1 MKINSLLLL
10 AGFVLLNS
18 CNGQEKQT
26 QEQTR
31 EQAPAEKQVINE
43 GDALR
48 EFGLLKSAEDSGYPF
63 YTVEIEFPERKFS
76 EVFTLNIEE
85 IPDVDPG
92 ILAGWVGQYVSFEY
106 TSEVINALLDVRQN
120 GKSILG
126 VKPSELPKGLRKI
139 SGTLSGATNVTE
151 GDLPS
156 LLRIHDPEDQSLE
169 FEFFIT
175 PELVEAEGTLVVGFY
190 DQRTENKIIFMKLTK
205 K

>member
-1 MKINSLLLL
+1 MNLHVLLLSI
-10 AGFVLLNS
+10 GFVLLNS

-26 QEQTR
+26 AKLVTDENEQITTT
-31 EQAPAEKQVINE
+31 E
-43 GDALR
+43 ALK

-63 YTVEIEFPERKFS
+63 YTVDIEFPERKFS
-76 EVFTLNIEE
+76 EVFTLNLEE
-85 IPDVDPG
+85 MPDVDPG
-92 ILAGWVGQYVSFEY
+92 ILTGWVGQYVSFEY

-120 GKSILG
+120 GKSLLG
-126 VKPSELPKGLRKI
+126 MKPSELPKGLKKI

-175 PELVEAEGTLVVGFY
+175 PELVEAEGTLVEGFY
-190 DQRTENKIIFMKLTK
+190 DQRTENKIIYMKLAK

>member
-10 AGFVLLNS
+10 AGFVMFIG
-18 CNGQEKQT
+18 CNGQEKQGQKLVT
-26 QEQTR
+26 DENEQITT
-31 EQAPAEKQVINE
+31 KN
-43 GDALR
+43 ALR
-48 EFGLLKSAEDSGYPF
+48 EFGLLKSAEDSDYPF

-190 DQRTENKIIFMKLTK
+190 DQRTENKIIFMKLGK

>member
-1 MKINSLLLL
+1 MKLPVLLLSI
-10 AGFVLLNS
+10 GFAFLNS
-18 CNGQEKQT
+18 CSGQEKQT
-26 QEQTR
+26 QQ
-31 EQAPAEKQVINE
+31 PASTEKQELNE

-48 EFGLLKSAEDSGYPF
+48 EFGLLKSADDSGYPF

-76 EVFTLNIEE
+76 EVFTLNLEE

-92 ILAGWVGQYVSFEY
+92 ILAGWVGKYVSFEY

-120 GKSILG
+120 GKSLLG
-126 VKPSELPKGLRKI
+126 VKPSELPKGLKKI

-190 DQRTENKIIFMKLTK
+190 DQRTNNRITTIKMAKR
-205 K
+205 

>member
-1 MKINSLLLL
+1 MKLHVLLLSISF
-10 AGFVLLNS
+10 AILNS
-18 CNGQEKQT
+18 CSGQEKQK
-26 QEQTR
+26 QQ
-31 EQAPAEKQVINE
+31 PASTEKQEINE

-48 EFGLLKSAEDSGYPF
+48 EFGLLKSADDSGYPF
-63 YTVEIEFPERKFS
+63 YTVEVEFPERKFS
-76 EVFTLNIEE
+76 EVFTLNLEE

-92 ILAGWVGQYVSFEY
+92 ILAGWVGKYVSFEY

-120 GKSILG
+120 GKSLLG
-126 VKPSELPKGLRKI
+126 VKPSELPKGLKKI

-190 DQRTENKIIFMKLTK
+190 DQRTNNRITTIKPAK

>member
-1 MKINSLLLL
+1 MKLPVLLLSI
-10 AGFVLLNS
+10 GFAFLNS
-18 CNGQEKQT
+18 CSGQEKQT
-26 QEQTR
+26 QQ
-31 EQAPAEKQVINE
+31 PASTEKQELNE

-48 EFGLLKSAEDSGYPF
+48 EFGLLKSADDSGYPF

-76 EVFTLNIEE
+76 EVFTLNLEE

-92 ILAGWVGQYVSFEY
+92 ILAGWVGKYVSFEY

-120 GKSILG
+120 GKSLLG
-126 VKPSELPKGLRKI
+126 VKPSELPKGLKKI

-190 DQRTENKIIFMKLTK
+190 DQRTNNRITTIKPAK

>member
-1 MKINSLLLL
+1 MKLPVLLLSI
-10 AGFVLLNS
+10 GFVLLNS
-18 CNGQEKQT
+18 CNGQEKQSQKPSPT
-26 QEQTR
+26 EQQE
-31 EQAPAEKQVINE
+31 INE
-43 GDALR
+43 GDVLR
-48 EFGLLKSAEDSGYPF
+48 EFGLLKSADDSGYPF
-63 YTVEIEFPERKFS
+63 YTVEVEFPERKFS
-76 EVFTLNIEE
+76 EVFTLNLEE

-106 TSEVINALLDVRQN
+106 TSEVINALLDVKQN
-120 GKSILG
+120 EKSLLG
-126 VKPSELPKGLRKI
+126 IKPSELPKGLKKI

-190 DQRTENKIIFMKLTK
+190 DQRIDNRIITIKPAK

>member
-1 MKINSLLLL
+1 MKLHVLLLSISF
-10 AGFVLLNS
+10 AILNS
-18 CNGQEKQT
+18 CSGQEKQK
-26 QEQTR
+26 QQ
-31 EQAPAEKQVINE
+31 PASTEKQEINE

-48 EFGLLKSAEDSGYPF
+48 EFGLLKSADDSGYPF

-76 EVFTLNIEE
+76 EVFTLNLEE

-106 TSEVINALLDVRQN
+106 TSEVINALLDVKQN
-120 GKSILG
+120 GKSLLG
-126 VKPSELPKGLRKI
+126 IKPSELPKGLKKI

-190 DQRTENKIIFMKLTK
+190 DQRTNNRITTIKMAK

>member
-1 MKINSLLLL
+1 MKLHVLLLSI
-10 AGFVLLNS
+10 GFAFLNS
-18 CNGQEKQT
+18 CSGQEKQK
-26 QEQTR
+26 QQ
-31 EQAPAEKQVINE
+31 QASTEKQEINQ

-48 EFGLLKSAEDSGYPF
+48 EFGLLKSADDSGYPF

-76 EVFTLNIEE
+76 EVFTLNLEE

-92 ILAGWVGQYVSFEY
+92 ILAGWVGKYVSFEY

-120 GKSILG
+120 GKSLLG
-126 VKPSELPKGLRKI
+126 VKPSELPKGLKKI

-190 DQRTENKIIFMKLTK
+190 DQRTNNRITTIKMAK

>member
-1 MKINSLLLL
+1 MKLPVLLLSISF
-10 AGFVLLNS
+10 AILNS
-18 CNGQEKQT
+18 CSGQEKQK
-26 QEQTR
+26 QQP
-31 EQAPAEKQVINE
+31 APTEKQEVNE

-48 EFGLLKSAEDSGYPF
+48 EFGLLKSADDSGYPF

-76 EVFTLNIEE
+76 EVFTLNLEE
-85 IPDVDPG
+85 IPDVDHG
-92 ILAGWVGQYVSFEY
+92 ILPGWVGKYVSFEY

-120 GKSILG
+120 GKSLLG
-126 VKPSELPKGLRKI
+126 IKPSELPKGLKKI

-190 DQRTENKIIFMKLTK
+190 DQRIDNRITTIKLAK

>member
-1 MKINSLLLL
+1 MKLPVMLLSI
-10 AGFVLLNS
+10 GFVLLNS

-26 QEQTR
+26 QQP
-31 EQAPAEKQVINE
+31 APTEKQEINE
-43 GDALR
+43 GVALK
-48 EFGLLKSAEDSGYPF
+48 EFGLLKSADDSGYPF

-76 EVFTLNIEE
+76 KLFILNIADLPEL
-85 IPDVDPG
+85 DPG
-92 ILAGWVGQYVSFEY
+92 ILTEWEGKYVSFEY
-106 TSEVINALLDVRQN
+106 TSEIINALLDVRQN
-120 GKSILG
+120 GKSLLG
-126 VKPSELPKGLRKI
+126 MKPSELPKELKKI
-139 SGTLSGATNVTE
+139 SGILSGTTNVTE

-190 DQRTENKIIFMKLTK
+190 DQRVDNRITTIKMTK

>member
-1 MKINSLLLL
+1 MNLHVLLLSI
-10 AGFVLLNS
+10 GFVLLNS

-26 QEQTR
+26 AKLVTDENEQITTT
-31 EQAPAEKQVINE
+31 E
-43 GDALR
+43 ALK

-175 PELVEAEGTLVVGFY
+175 PELVEAEGSLVVGFY
-190 DQRTENKIIFMKLTK
+190 DQRTENKIISMKSAK

>member
-1 MKINSLLLL
+1 MKLPVMLLSI
-10 AGFVLLNS
+10 GFVLLNS

-26 QEQTR
+26 QQP
-31 EQAPAEKQVINE
+31 APTEKQEINE
-43 GDALR
+43 GVALK
-48 EFGLLKSAEDSGYPF
+48 EFGLLKSADDSGYPF

-76 EVFTLNIEE
+76 KLFILNIADLPEL
-85 IPDVDPG
+85 DPG
-92 ILAGWVGQYVSFEY
+92 ILTEWEGKYVSFEY
-106 TSEVINALLDVRQN
+106 TSEIINALLDVRQN
-120 GKSILG
+120 GKSLLG
-126 VKPSELPKGLRKI
+126 MKPSELPKGLKKI
-139 SGTLSGATNVTE
+139 SGILSGTTNVTE

-190 DQRTENKIIFMKLTK
+190 DQRVDNRITTIKMTK

>member
-1 MKINSLLLL
+1 MKLSVLLLSISF
-10 AGFVLLNS
+10 AILNS
-18 CNGQEKQT
+18 CSGQEKQK
-26 QEQTR
+26 QQ
-31 EQAPAEKQVINE
+31 PASTEKQEINQ

-48 EFGLLKSAEDSGYPF
+48 EFGLLKSADDSGYPF

-76 EVFTLNIEE
+76 EVFTLNLEE

-92 ILAGWVGQYVSFEY
+92 ILAGWVGKYVSFEY

-120 GKSILG
+120 GKSLLG
-126 VKPSELPKGLRKI
+126 VKPSELPKGLKKI

-190 DQRTENKIIFMKLTK
+190 DQRTNNRITTIKMAK

>member
-1 MKINSLLLL
+1 MKLSVLLLSISF
-10 AGFVLLNS
+10 AILNS
-18 CNGQEKQT
+18 CSGQEKQT
-26 QEQTR
+26 QQ
-31 EQAPAEKQVINE
+31 PASTEKQELNE

-48 EFGLLKSAEDSGYPF
+48 EFGLLKSADDSGYPF
-63 YTVEIEFPERKFS
+63 YTVEVEFPERKFS
-76 EVFTLNIEE
+76 EVFTLNLEE

-92 ILAGWVGQYVSFEY
+92 ILAGWVGKYVSFEY

-120 GKSILG
+120 GKSLLG
-126 VKPSELPKGLRKI
+126 IKPSELPKGLKKI

-190 DQRTENKIIFMKLTK
+190 DQRTNNRITTIKLSK
-205 K
+205 N

>member
-1 MKINSLLLL
+1 MKLHVLLLSISF
-10 AGFVLLNS
+10 AILNS
-18 CNGQEKQT
+18 CSGQEKQK
-26 QEQTR
+26 QQ
-31 EQAPAEKQVINE
+31 PASTEKQEINE

-48 EFGLLKSAEDSGYPF
+48 EFGLLKSADDSGYPF

-76 EVFTLNIEE
+76 EVFTLNLEE

-106 TSEVINALLDVRQN
+106 TSEVINALLDVKQN
-120 GKSILG
+120 GKSLLG
-126 VKPSELPKGLRKI
+126 IKPSELPKGLKKI

-190 DQRTENKIIFMKLTK
+190 DQRTNNRITTIKPAK

>member
-1 MKINSLLLL
+1 MNLHVLLLSI
-10 AGFVLLNS
+10 GFVLLNS

-26 QEQTR
+26 AKLVTDENEQITKT
-31 EQAPAEKQVINE
+31 E
-43 GDALR
+43 ALK

-76 EVFTLNIEE
+76 EIFTLNLEE

-120 GKSILG
+120 GKSLLG
-126 VKPSELPKGLRKI
+126 VKPSELPKGLQKI

-175 PELVEAEGTLVVGFY
+175 PELVEAEGTLVEGFY
-190 DQRTENKIIFMKLTK
+190 DQRTENKIISMKLAK

>member
-1 MKINSLLLL
+1 MNLPVLLLSIS
-10 AGFVLLNS
+10 FVLLNS

-26 QEQTR
+26 QKPTPR
-31 EQAPAEKQVINE
+31 EKQEINE
-43 GDALR
+43 EDTLR
-48 EFGLLKSAEDSGYPF
+48 EFGLLKSADDSGYPF

-76 EVFTLNIEE
+76 EVFTLNLEE

-106 TSEVINALLDVRQN
+106 TSEIINALLDVRQN
-120 GKSILG
+120 GKSLLG
-126 VKPSELPKGLRKI
+126 VKPSELPKGLKKI

-190 DQRTENKIIFMKLTK
+190 DQRTNNRITTIKPAK

>member
-1 MKINSLLLL
+1 MNLQVLLLSI
-10 AGFVLLNS
+10 GFVLLNS

-26 QEQTR
+26 AKLVTDENEQITKT
-31 EQAPAEKQVINE
+31 E
-43 GDALR
+43 ALK

-76 EVFTLNIEE
+76 EIFTLNLEE
-85 IPDVDPG
+85 IPDVVPG
-92 ILAGWVGQYVSFEY
+92 ILAGWVGRYVSFEY

-120 GKSILG
+120 GKSLLG
-126 VKPSELPKGLRKI
+126 VKPSELPKGLQKI

-175 PELVEAEGTLVVGFY
+175 PELVEAEGSLVVGFY
-190 DQRTENKIIFMKLTK
+190 DQRTENKIISLKLAK

>member
-1 MKINSLLLL
+1 MKLPVLLLSI
-10 AGFVLLNS
+10 GFAFLNS
-18 CNGQEKQT
+18 CSGQEKQT
-26 QEQTR
+26 QQ
-31 EQAPAEKQVINE
+31 PASTEKQELNE

-48 EFGLLKSAEDSGYPF
+48 EFGLLKSADDSGYPF

-76 EVFTLNIEE
+76 EVFTLNLEE
-85 IPDVDPG
+85 IPDVDPD
-92 ILAGWVGQYVSFEY
+92 ILAGWVGKYVSLEY
-106 TSEVINALLDVRQN
+106 TSEMINALLDVRQN
-120 GKSILG
+120 GKSLLG
-126 VKPSELPKGLRKI
+126 VKPSELPKGLKKI

-190 DQRTENKIIFMKLTK
+190 DQRTNNRITTIKMAKR
-205 K
+205 

>member
-1 MKINSLLLL
+1 MKLNVLLLSI
-10 AGFVLLNS
+10 GFVFLNS

-26 QEQTR
+26 QQ
-31 EQAPAEKQVINE
+31 PASTEKQEINQ

-48 EFGLLKSAEDSGYPF
+48 EFGLLKSADDSGYPF

-76 EVFTLNIEE
+76 EVFTLNLEE

-92 ILAGWVGQYVSFEY
+92 ILAGWVGKYVSFEY

-120 GKSILG
+120 GKSLLG
-126 VKPSELPKGLRKI
+126 VKPSELPKGLKKI

-190 DQRTENKIIFMKLTK
+190 DQRTNNRITTIKPAK

>member
-1 MKINSLLLL
+1 MKLPVLLLSI
-10 AGFVLLNS
+10 GFVLLNS
-18 CNGQEKQT
+18 CNGQEKQSQKPSPT
-26 QEQTR
+26 EQ
-31 EQAPAEKQVINE
+31 QGINE
-43 GDALR
+43 GDALK
-48 EFGLLKSAEDSGYPF
+48 EFGLLKSADDSGYPF

-76 EVFTLNIEE
+76 EVFTLNLEE

-92 ILAGWVGQYVSFEY
+92 ILAGWVGKYVSFEY

-120 GKSILG
+120 GKSLLG
-126 VKPSELPKGLRKI
+126 VKPSELPKGLKKI

-156 LLRIHDPEDQSLE
+156 LLRIHDPENQSME

-190 DQRTENKIIFMKLTK
+190 DQRTNNRITTIKMAK

>member
-1 MKINSLLLL
+1 MKLNVLLLSI
-10 AGFVLLNS
+10 GFVFLNS

-26 QEQTR
+26 QQ
-31 EQAPAEKQVINE
+31 PASTEKQEINE

-48 EFGLLKSAEDSGYPF
+48 EFGLLKSADDSGYPF

-76 EVFTLNIEE
+76 EVFTLNLEE

-92 ILAGWVGQYVSFEY
+92 ILAGWVGKYVSFEY

-120 GKSILG
+120 GKSLLG
-126 VKPSELPKGLRKI
+126 VKPSELPKGLKKI

-190 DQRTENKIIFMKLTK
+190 DQRTNNRITTIKPAK

>member
-1 MKINSLLLL
+1 QEIN
-10 AGFVLLNS
+10 
-18 CNGQEKQT
+18 Q
-26 QEQTR
+26 
-31 EQAPAEKQVINE
+31 

-48 EFGLLKSAEDSGYPF
+48 EFGLLKSADDSGYPF

-76 EVFTLNIEE
+76 EVFTLNLEE

-92 ILAGWVGQYVSFEY
+92 ILAGWVGKYVSFEY
-106 TSEVINALLDVRQN
+106 TSEMINALLDVRQN
-120 GKSILG
+120 GKSLLG
-126 VKPSELPKGLRKI
+126 VKPSELPKGLKKI

-190 DQRTENKIIFMKLTK
+190 DQRTNNRITTIKPAK

>member
-1 MKINSLLLL
+1 MKLHVLLLSISF
-10 AGFVLLNS
+10 AILNS
-18 CNGQEKQT
+18 CSGQEKQK
-26 QEQTR
+26 QQ
-31 EQAPAEKQVINE
+31 PASTEKQEINE

-48 EFGLLKSAEDSGYPF
+48 KFGLLKSADDSGYPF

-76 EVFTLNIEE
+76 EVFTLNLEE

-92 ILAGWVGQYVSFEY
+92 ILAGWVGKYVSFEY

-120 GKSILG
+120 GKSLLG
-126 VKPSELPKGLRKI
+126 VKPSELPKGLKKI

-190 DQRTENKIIFMKLTK
+190 DQRTNNRITTIKPAK

>member
-1 MKINSLLLL
+1 MKLSVLLLSIS
-10 AGFVLLNS
+10 FTILNS
-18 CNGQEKQT
+18 CSGQEKQT
-26 QEQTR
+26 QQ
-31 EQAPAEKQVINE
+31 PASTEKQELNE

-48 EFGLLKSAEDSGYPF
+48 EFGLLKSADDSGYPF

-76 EVFTLNIEE
+76 EVFTLNLEE

-92 ILAGWVGQYVSFEY
+92 ILAGWVGKYVSFEY

-120 GKSILG
+120 GKSLLG
-126 VKPSELPKGLRKI
+126 VKPSELPKGLKKI

-190 DQRTENKIIFMKLTK
+190 DQRTNNRITTIKPAK

>member
-1 MKINSLLLL
+1 MNLNVLLLSI
-10 AGFVLLNS
+10 GFVFLNS

-26 QEQTR
+26 QQ
-31 EQAPAEKQVINE
+31 PASTEKQEINQ

-48 EFGLLKSAEDSGYPF
+48 EFGLLKSADDSGYPF

-76 EVFTLNIEE
+76 EVFTLNLEE

-120 GKSILG
+120 GKSLLG
-126 VKPSELPKGLRKI
+126 IKPSELPKGLKKI

-190 DQRTENKIIFMKLTK
+190 DQRTNNRITTIKPAK

>member
-1 MKINSLLLL
+1 MKLQVLLLSI
-10 AGFVLLNS
+10 GFVFLNS

-26 QEQTR
+26 R
-31 EQAPAEKQVINE
+31 EQAPAEKQEINE

-63 YTVEIEFPERKFS
+63 YNVEIEFPERKFS
-76 EVFTLNIEE
+76 EVFTLNLED

-106 TSEVINALLDVRQN
+106 TSEIINALLDVRQN
-120 GKSILG
+120 GKSLLG
-126 VKPSELPKGLRKI
+126 VKPSELPKGLKKI
-139 SGTLSGATNVTE
+139 AGTLSGATNVTE

-190 DQRTENKIIFMKLTK
+190 DQRTENKIISMKSAK

>member
-1 MKINSLLLL
+1 MKLSVLLLSISF
-10 AGFVLLNS
+10 AILNS
-18 CNGQEKQT
+18 CSGQEKQT
-26 QEQTR
+26 QQ
-31 EQAPAEKQVINE
+31 PASTEKQELNE

-48 EFGLLKSAEDSGYPF
+48 EFGLLKSADDSGYPF

-76 EVFTLNIEE
+76 EVFTLNLEE

-92 ILAGWVGQYVSFEY
+92 ILAGWVGKYVSFEY

-120 GKSILG
+120 GKSLLG
-126 VKPSELPKGLRKI
+126 IKPSELPKGLKKI

-190 DQRTENKIIFMKLTK
+190 DQRTNNRITTIKMAKR
-205 K
+205 

>member
-1 MKINSLLLL
+1 MKLHVLLLSI
-10 AGFVLLNS
+10 GFAFLNS
-18 CNGQEKQT
+18 CSGQEKQT
-26 QEQTR
+26 QQ
-31 EQAPAEKQVINE
+31 PASTEKQELNE

-48 EFGLLKSAEDSGYPF
+48 EFGLLKSADDSGYPF

-76 EVFTLNIEE
+76 EVFTLNLEE

-92 ILAGWVGQYVSFEY
+92 ILAGWVGKYVSFEY

-120 GKSILG
+120 GKSLLG
-126 VKPSELPKGLRKI
+126 VKPSELPKGLKKI

-190 DQRTENKIIFMKLTK
+190 DQRTNNRITTIKMAKR
-205 K
+205 